1 MNWPWNGNN
10 GKSDQYKA
18 ALAAQNEEAVRLRG
32 SYESCRTQMET
43 MRKQIENLHTFAKKL
58 GEIEE
63 LREVYRF
70 VADVAIEVFEFD
82 RINILIA
89 NEKTQMLECVETR
102 GNKDEPIEA
111 IRVPMTP
118 ESGALYH
125 SFKEGNII
133 LLDIGTRENP
143 RPLPEQ
149 YIIRKPW
156 SDIKAFRSTSC
167 IVGALLGGGKSI
179 GIFGIDRKFR
189 KLRVTD
195 DDVALI
201 KLLRDIASY
210 TIQNL
215 QAMEKLKVHQDD
227 INGLIK
233 GAMDQATEGRE
244 KAARMAA
251 VNKELLDSSKKIA
264 GITKAIGSIA
274 TQTNLL
280 SVNAAI
286 EAARAGTQGLS
297 FGVVASEVKRLAGQ
311 TSEASGEIEGIIRRI
326 SGEISRS
333 QSTMEEVSA
342 AQQGLIHSIEVLHA
356 KAESLT

>member
-1 MNWPWNGNN
+1 MNWPWNGKQ
-10 GKSDQYKA
+10 GKNDEENA
-18 ALAAQNEEAVRLRG
+18 AAIQNQETVRLRN
-32 SYESCRTQMET
+32 SYETCRTQMESL
-43 MRKQIENLHTFAKKL
+43 RKHIENLHIFAKKL
-58 GEIEE
+58 GKIKD

-89 NEKTQMLECVETR
+89 NEKTGMLECVETR
-102 GNKDEPIEA
+102 GNKDEPIKA
-111 IRVPMTP
+111 IRVPMSP

-125 SFKEGNII
+125 AYKDGGII
-133 LLDIGTRENP
+133 LLDIGTKEDP
-143 RPLPEQ
+143 RPIPDQ
-149 YIIRKPW
+149 YLIRKPW

-167 IVGALLGGGKSI
+167 IVGALLGRDASV
-179 GIFGIDRKFR
+179 GIFGIDRKF
-189 KLRVTD
+189 KRVPVTQ
-195 DDVALI
+195 DDVALV

-215 QAMEKLKVHQDD
+215 QAMENLEHHQDE
-227 INGLIK
+227 INDLIK
-233 GAMDQATEGRE
+233 GAMSQATDGRE

-274 TQTNLL
+274 TQTNML

-326 SGEISRS
+326 SGEISMS
-333 QSTMEEVSA
+333 QSTMEEVIA
-342 AQQGLIHSIEVLHA
+342 AQQGLIQSIEVLHA
-356 KAESLT
+356 KAENLA